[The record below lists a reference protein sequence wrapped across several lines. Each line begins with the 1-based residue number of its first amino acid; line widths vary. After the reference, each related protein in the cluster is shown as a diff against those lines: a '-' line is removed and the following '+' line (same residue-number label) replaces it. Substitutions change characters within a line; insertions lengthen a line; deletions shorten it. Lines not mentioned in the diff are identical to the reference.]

1 MDKNGVVSS
10 NLCWL
15 LFETDVRFQNSKMA
29 SSVNDN
35 DLNNLVKGMEDMDMK
50 AEEVVDTE
58 VEGTMVSDGGAKVPD
73 GGHSGKVSS

>member
-1 MDKNGVVSS
+1 MESSKN
-10 NLCWL
+10 
-15 LFETDVRFQNSKMA
+15 D
-29 SSVNDN
+29 NDN